1 MKRSFGI
8 VVCVLAACACVVA
21 VEQRWRDDLWLGRG
35 GYWRARV
42 GVTVENTSDEAWE
55 GRSVSVPLAKLP
67 LAGTRVEEIRLVDAR
82 GVQLEFG
89 VWSGHSEFVTEGP
102 VPADGMFVIPVV
114 CDAHASADFCIYYDN
129 PAAWGLAD
137 FWKERPA
144 KLLNGSFEAIGK
156 DCPEGWRLCIPDAQ
170 HRLSVDTA
178 AYAGARCIKAE
189 ADAGAAPSWFSFSQ
203 DSIPVRAGERI
214 TLRVMV
220 RAKDVKGQA
229 GWYVHAGHEKRSDVL
244 NRVFSAGNGTFDW
257 KKLEMKVT
265 IPPDCTKM
273 TVGSVLRG
281 TGTAWYDA
289 FEIERETPLPE
300 PKVSVGA
307 AERLNVREIG
317 ADAPWLAAKP
327 GEGAWQYRVPVRA
340 ANFTD
345 EAQLQTL
352 SACALSEAL
361 RATRSAEYAL
371 TFNGRELRTCQLGNQ
386 LLFSCELP
394 ARSISTFY
402 LYVRSGRGGAE
413 EKPEEL
419 KSALGS
425 AIPSDQILVKRPRL
439 GDAKTFEAL
448 LNGPANLVRNPSWE
462 ADRAGWTTGPGKP
475 DGISYEVVTT
485 GGRFGNA
492 FAKVEIPRTVRP
504 NWNGWRQQ
512 VKVKPGHMYL
522 YGAFI
527 SGDDLQTYATVHM
540 HQRTARGA
548 LAQGGMMSAGRGVNG
563 TAPWTPV
570 FGTARASADAAIF
583 DLQLTMNGTGTVAY
597 DGVLVAEYAAA
608 RTGDPEF
615 PASEAGA
622 PALRV
627 VQVDPVV
634 KVFRET
640 PVDETPGTA
649 FGISLARNETEP
661 LQLAVRTSRAAADL
675 TAQVE
680 LSAPLKVEVGRVRH
694 VPVDHPTS
702 YYSCTTPVW
711 ELRYPRNGGSS
722 DGWGGWWPDPIDP
735 VVGGPAPANETQ
747 VFWINV
753 TAGTDVQPGM
763 YTGKITWKA
772 DGATVRTD
780 TFSVK
785 VWNFTLDA
793 PPYFPAIYDLRVG
806 WQWKGL
812 GATSDERREKLWA
825 FLAKKKC
832 CPDRLGAEVKFKK
845 GADGTVTADFTEYD
859 RLAARYFDHYR
870 FPVSYMSGCFYCFG
884 WAMPPRPFLGENP
897 YEGEWPYEG
906 ADWTKLRP
914 AYKNLY
920 QQALRLYWNH
930 VKEKGWADKLVLYI
944 SDEPH
949 FSRTNVVLQMKACCE
964 MIHEVDP
971 KIPIYS
977 STWRHCPEWNDSL
990 NVWGIGHYGCF
1001 PVDEMKARVKAGSRF
1016 WWTTDGQM
1024 CTDTPY
1030 CAVERMLPLYARAFG
1045 ADAYEFWGC
1054 TWLTYDP
1061 WKFGWH
1067 SYIRQS
1073 DTPGKTYWVRYPAG
1087 DGFLIYP
1094 PHEGGT
1100 EPVSTIRLEAARD
1113 GVEDYN
1119 YLVLLD
1125 RMAAGTD
1132 ARAAEAARLAGE
1144 FRALV
1149 SIPNAGGRYS
1159 TRILPEPEKL
1169 ASLRLRAGELL
1180 SR

>member
-1 MKRSFGI
+1 MKKSFGI
-8 VVCVLAACACVVA
+8 VVCGLAACTLMAA
-21 VEQRWRDDLWLGRG
+21 EQRWRDDLWLGRG

-67 LAGTRVEEIRLVDAR
+67 LAGARVEEVRLVDAR

-220 RAKDVKGQA
+220 RAQDVKGQA

-265 IPPDCTKM
+265 IPTNCTKM

-300 PKVSVGA
+300 PKVTVGA

-340 ANFTD
+340 ANFTG
-345 EAQLQTL
+345 EALPQTL

-361 RATRSAEYAL
+361 RATRSAEFAL

-402 LYVRSGRGGAE
+402 LYVRSGRGGAPATQ
-413 EKPEEL
+413 PEEL

-439 GDAKTFEAL
+439 GDAKVFEAL

-485 GGRFGNA
+485 GGRFGSA

-548 LAQGGMMSAGRGVNG
+548 LAQGGMMSSGRGVNG

-570 FGTARASADAAIF
+570 FGTARASTDAATF

-615 PASEAGA
+615 PAPEAGA

-640 PVDETPGTA
+640 PVSPVRGDNIAA

-661 LQLAVRTSRAAADL
+661 LQLAVRTSRNAADL

-680 LSAPLKVEVGRVRH
+680 LPAPLKVEVGRVRH

-702 YYSCTTPVW
+702 YYSCTTPAW

-753 TAGTDVQPGM
+753 TAGADVPPGM

-832 CPDRLGAEVKFKK
+832 CPDRLGAEVRFKK
-845 GADGTVTADFTEYD
+845 GADGTVTADFTEYLPRLLHVRLLLLLRLGD
-859 RLAARYFDHYR
+859 AAEGVPRREPLRGRVALRGRGLDEAASRLQEPLPAGAASLLEPREGEGVGGQARALHLRRAALLAHERGAADEGVLRDDPRSRPEDPDLLEHVAALPRVERLSQRVGHRPLRLLPRGRDEGAREGGEPLLVDDGRADVHGHAVLRGGASAAALRARVRCGRLRVLGMHVAHLRSVEVRLACLHPPVGHARPD
-870 FPVSYMSGCFYCFG
+870 V
-884 WAMPPRPFLGENP
+884 LGALP
-897 YEGEWPYEG
+897 GGRRLPH
-906 ADWTKLRP
+906 LP
-914 AYKNLY
+914 A
-920 QQALRLYWNH
+920 AR
-930 VKEKGWADKLVLYI
+930 
-944 SDEPH
+944 
-949 FSRTNVVLQMKACCE
+949 R
-964 MIHEVDP
+964 
-971 KIPIYS
+971 
-977 STWRHCPEWNDSL
+977 RH
-990 NVWGIGHYGCF
+990 G
-1001 PVDEMKARVKAGSRF
+1001 ARVDHPSRGGARRRGGLQLPCAAGAPCGGEGSARGGGGSARGRVPRACI
-1016 WWTTDGQM
+1016 D
-1024 CTDTPY
+1024 P
-1030 CAVERMLPLYARAFG
+1030 ERRRTLLH
-1045 ADAYEFWGC
+1045 AD
-1054 TWLTYDP
+1054 
-1061 WKFGWH
+1061 
-1067 SYIRQS
+1067 
-1073 DTPGKTYWVRYPAG
+1073 PAG
-1087 DGFLIYP
+1087 TGEVGVP
-1094 PHEGGT
+1094 A
-1100 EPVSTIRLEAARD
+1100 SAR
-1113 GVEDYN
+1113 G
-1119 YLVLLD
+1119 
-1125 RMAAGTD
+1125 
-1132 ARAAEAARLAGE
+1132 
-1144 FRALV
+1144 
-1149 SIPNAGGRYS
+1149 
-1159 TRILPEPEKL
+1159 
-1169 ASLRLRAGELL
+1169 
-1180 SR
+1180 

>member
-1 MKRSFGI
+1 
-8 VVCVLAACACVVA
+8 
-21 VEQRWRDDLWLGRG
+21 
-35 GYWRARV
+35 
-42 GVTVENTSDEAWE
+42 
-55 GRSVSVPLAKLP
+55 
-67 LAGTRVEEIRLVDAR
+67 
-82 GVQLEFG
+82 
-89 VWSGHSEFVTEGP
+89 
-102 VPADGMFVIPVV
+102 
-114 CDAHASADFCIYYDN
+114 
-129 PAAWGLAD
+129 
-137 FWKERPA
+137 
-144 KLLNGSFEAIGK
+144 
-156 DCPEGWRLCIPDAQ
+156 
-170 HRLSVDTA
+170 
-178 AYAGARCIKAE
+178 
-189 ADAGAAPSWFSFSQ
+189 
-203 DSIPVRAGERI
+203 
-214 TLRVMV
+214 
-220 RAKDVKGQA
+220 
-229 GWYVHAGHEKRSDVL
+229 
-244 NRVFSAGNGTFDW
+244 NRVFSAGNGTFGW

-300 PKVSVGA
+300 PKVTVDA
-307 AERLNVREIG
+307 VERLNVREIG

-327 GEGAWQYRVPVRA
+327 GEGVWQYRVPVRV

-345 EAQLQTL
+345 QAQGSTL

-361 RATRSAEYAL
+361 RATRSAEYAI
-371 TFNGRELRTCQLGNQ
+371 TFNGRELSTCRLGDQ
-386 LLFSCELP
+386 LLFTCEPP

-402 LYVRSGRGGAE
+402 LYVRRGRGDAPAAQ
-413 EKPEEL
+413 PEEL

-425 AIPSDQILVKRPRL
+425 AIPSDQVLVKRPQI
-439 GDAKTFEAL
+439 GDIAAFEAL
-448 LNGPANLVRNPSWE
+448 LNGPANLVKNPSWE
-462 ADRAGWTTGPGKP
+462 AGETGWTRGTSKPG
-475 DGISYEVVTT
+475 GICFEVVTT
-485 GGRFGNA
+485 GGRFGKA
-492 FAKVEIPRTVRP
+492 FAKTVIPRTVRP
-504 NWNGWRQQ
+504 NWNGWRQS
-512 VKVKPGHMYL
+512 VKVTPGREYL

-527 SGDDLQTYATVHM
+527 SGDNLDVGATVHV
-540 HQRTARGA
+540 HQRTAKGG
-548 LAQGGMMSAGRGVNG
+548 LARGGMIAAGRGVNG
-563 TAPWTPV
+563 TVPWTPV
-570 FGTARASADAAIF
+570 FSTARASEDADRF
-583 DLQLTMNGTGTVAY
+583 DLQLTMNGAGTVAY
-597 DGVLVAEYAAA
+597 DGVLVAEYASA
-608 RTGDPEF
+608 RAGDPEF
-615 PASEAGA
+615 PVAAEGGA
-622 PALRV
+622 PLRV
-627 VQVDPVV
+627 IQVDPVV

-640 PVDETPGTA
+640 CVEETPGAT

-661 LQLAVRTSRAAADL
+661 LQLAVRTARGVADL

-680 LSAPLKVEVGRVRH
+680 LPAPLKVEVGRVRF

-702 YYSCTTPVW
+702 YYSCTTPAW
-711 ELRYPRNGGSS
+711 ELRYPRRGGSS
-722 DGWGGWWPDPIDP
+722 DGWSGWWPDPIDP

-747 VFWINV
+747 AFWINV
-753 TAGTDVQPGM
+753 TAGADVPPGT

-772 DGATVRTD
+772 DGAVVRTD
-780 TFSVK
+780 AFSVK

-793 PPYFPAIYDLRVG
+793 RPSFPAIYDLRVG
-806 WQWKGL
+806 GQWKDI
-812 GATSDERREKLWA
+812 GATPAERREKLWA
-825 FLAKKKC
+825 FLAEKKC

-859 RLAARYFDHYR
+859 AVATRYFDHYR
-870 FPVSYMSGCFYCFG
+870 FPVSYMPGCFYCFG

-930 VKEKGWADKLVLYI
+930 IKEKGWADKLVLYI

-990 NVWGIGHYGCF
+990 NVWGVGHYGCF
-1001 PVDEMKARVKAGSRF
+1001 PVDEMKARVKAGSRI

-1073 DTPGKTYWVRYPAG
+1073 DTPGKKYWVRYPAG

-1094 PHEGGT
+1094 PRNGGT

-1125 RMAAGTD
+1125 RMASGTD

-1149 SIPNAGGRYS
+1149 AIPNAGGRYS

-1180 SR
+1180 SQR

>member
-1 MKRSFGI
+1 MKRSVCV
-8 VVCVLAACACVVA
+8 VVCALAACACVA
-21 VEQRWRDDLWLGRG
+21 AAEQRWRDDLWLGRG

-67 LAGTRVEEIRLVDAR
+67 LAGAHVEAIRLVDAR
-82 GVQLEFG
+82 GVQLEYG
-89 VWSGHSEFVTEGP
+89 VWDGQSTFVTEGP
-102 VPADGMFVIPVV
+102 VPSDGTFVIPVV
-114 CDAHASADFCIYYDN
+114 CGAHGTAEFQIYYDN
-129 PAAWGLAD
+129 PSAWGLAD
-137 FWKERPA
+137 FWKERPVQ
-144 KLLNGSFEAIGK
+144 LLNGSFEKGTAE
-156 DCPEGWRLCIPDAQ
+156 CPEGWQKYAFDAQ

-178 AYAGARCIKAE
+178 AYAGARCIKAV

-203 DSIPVRAGERI
+203 DNIPVRAGERI

-220 RAKDVKGQA
+220 RAEGVKGQA
-229 GWYVHAGHEKRSDVL
+229 GWYVHAGHEKKSDVL
-244 NRVFSAGNGTFDW
+244 NRVFSAGNGTFGW

-281 TGTAWYDA
+281 TGAAWYDA
-289 FEIERETPLPE
+289 FELERETPLPE
-300 PKVSVGA
+300 PKVSVA
-307 AERLNVREIG
+307 APERLDVREIG

-345 EAQLQTL
+345 QAQAQVL
-352 SACALSEAL
+352 SACSLTAAL
-361 RATRSAEYAL
+361 RATRSPEYAL
-371 TFNGRELRTCQLGNQ
+371 TFNGNELRTCRLGDQ
-386 LLFSCELP
+386 LLFSCDLP

-425 AIPSDQILVKRPRL
+425 AIPSDQVLVKRPRL
-439 GDAKTFEAL
+439 GNAKVFEDL
-448 LNGPANLVRNPSWE
+448 LNSPANLVKNPSWE
-462 ADRAGWTTGPGKP
+462 AGASGWDSGTSKPG
-475 DGISYEVVTT
+475 GIRYEVASA
-485 GGRFGNA
+485 GGRFGKA
-492 FAKVEIPRTVRP
+492 FAKTEIPRTVHP
-504 NWNGWRQQ
+504 NWNGWRQT
-512 VKVKPGHMYL
+512 VKVKPGHTYL

-527 SGDDLQTYATVHM
+527 SGDDLQTAATVHV
-540 HQRTARGA
+540 HQRTAKGA
-548 LAQGGMMSAGRGVNG
+548 LARGGMISAGRGVNG
-563 TAPWTPV
+563 TVPWTPV
-570 FGTARASADAAIF
+570 FSTARASEDVAYFA
-583 DLQLTMNGTGTVAY
+583 LQLTMNGAGTVAY

-615 PASEAGA
+615 AASGA
-622 PALRV
+622 DASALRV

-640 PVDETPGTA
+640 PVEETAGTA

-661 LQLAVRTSRAAADL
+661 LQLAVRTSRDVADL

-680 LSAPLKVEVGRVRH
+680 LPAPLKAEVGRVRH

-702 YYSCTTPVW
+702 YYSCTTPAW
-711 ELRYPRNGGSS
+711 ELRYPRNAGSS
-722 DGWGGWWPDPIDP
+722 DGWSGWWPDPIDP

-747 VFWINV
+747 PFWINV
-753 TAGTDVQPGM
+753 TAGADVPPGT
-763 YTGKITWKA
+763 YTGKVVWKA
-772 DGATVRTD
+772 DGAVVRTD

-825 FLAKKKC
+825 FLAEKKC
-832 CPDRLGAEVKFKK
+832 CPDRLGREVKFKK

-859 RLAARYFDHYR
+859 AAASRYFDHYR
-870 FPVSYMSGCFYCFG
+870 FPVSYMPGCFYCFG
-884 WAMPPRPFLGENP
+884 WAMPPKAFLGENP

-949 FSRTNVVLQMKACCE
+949 FSRSNVVQQMKACCA

-990 NVWGIGHYGCF
+990 DVWGVGHYGCF
-1001 PVDEMKARVKAGSRF
+1001 PVDEMKARVKAGNRI

-1030 CAVERMLPLYARAFG
+1030 CAVERLLPLYARAFG